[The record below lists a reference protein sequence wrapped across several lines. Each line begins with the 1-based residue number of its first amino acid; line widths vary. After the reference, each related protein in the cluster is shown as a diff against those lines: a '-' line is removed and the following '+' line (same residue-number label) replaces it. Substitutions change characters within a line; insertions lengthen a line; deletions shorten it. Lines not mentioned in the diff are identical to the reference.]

1 MSKQTQQNKVVFV
14 ITTTELPKGVT
25 FKVKGDNAFLSF
37 RDYNGWKYSIQTKV
51 LERDGND
58 ITLEVHDKEHNIF
71 LKAEDVDV
79 GYLKLQQVVKEVV
92 FEKNT
97 EIFGVQLKAKVIK
110 EGKMTKEEIIAPAV
124 DKEEVKVISE
134 NKQLQEDTVDLT
146 KVVND
151 VHEAAGTLDKTAK
164 DAVVFTIIE
173 KFSDDPESP
182 VNKLEDREYPLEEVI
197 EILSFANKYWD
208 IPRIGSCEP
217 EQDLSGHVVDLVR
230 DGVYTKVQVV
240 ALLQKELNSQG
251 IFLDEAEKTTNQVIE
266 WVKENPGK
274 TVGIVAGA
282 AAVYAGLAFLAEKF
296 LGGSDE

>member
-1 MSKQTQQNKVVFV
+1 MAKQTKQEKVVFI

-25 FKVKGDNAFLSF
+25 FKVKGSNAFLSF
-37 RDYNGWKYSIQTKV
+37 RDYNGWKYSIQTKII
-51 LERDGND
+51 EREGDD
-58 ITLEVHDKEHNIF
+58 ITLEVHDKEHSIF
-71 LKAEDVDV
+71 LKAEDMDI
-79 GYLKLQQVVKEVV
+79 GYFKISKVV
-92 FEKNT
+92 FEKET

-110 EGKMTKEEIIAPAV
+110 EGKVTEKEIIAPAV
-124 DKEEVKVISE
+124 AEEEVKTVLKEQVEDSTNVVDVVKDSAVI
-134 NKQLQEDTVDLT
+134 
-146 KVVND
+146 
-151 VHEAAGTLDKTAK
+151 
-164 DAVVFTIIE
+164 TIINS
-173 KFSDDPESP
+173 FSTDPDSP
-182 VNKLEDREYPLEEVI
+182 VNKLEDRKYLLNEVI

-208 IPRIGSCEP
+208 IPRIGACEP

>member
-1 MSKQTQQNKVVFV
+1 MAKQTKQEKVVFI

-25 FKVKGDNAFLSF
+25 FKVKGSNAFLSF
-37 RDYNGWKYSIQTKV
+37 RDYNGWKYSIQTKII
-51 LERDGND
+51 EREGDD
-58 ITLEVHDKEHNIF
+58 ITLEVHDKEHSIF
-71 LKAEDVDV
+71 LKAEDMDI
-79 GYLKLQQVVKEVV
+79 GYFKMSKVV
-92 FEKNT
+92 FEKET

-110 EGKMTKEEIIAPAV
+110 EGKVTDKQIIAPAV
-124 DKEEVKVISE
+124 AEEEVKAVLKEQVEDSTDVVDVVKDSAVI
-134 NKQLQEDTVDLT
+134 
-146 KVVND
+146 
-151 VHEAAGTLDKTAK
+151 
-164 DAVVFTIIE
+164 TIINN
-173 KFSDDPESP
+173 FSTDPESP
-182 VNKLEDREYPLEEVI
+182 VNKLEDRKYPLNEVI

-208 IPRIGSCEP
+208 IPRIGACEP

>member
-1 MSKQTQQNKVVFV
+1 MSKQAQPEKVVFV

-25 FKVKGDNAFLSF
+25 FKMKGDNAFLSF

-58 ITLEVHDKEHNIF
+58 VTLEVYDKEHNIF

-92 FEKNT
+92 WEKNT

-124 DKEEVKVISE
+124 DKEEVKAVLKEQVEDSTDVI
-134 NKQLQEDTVDLT
+134 D
-146 KVVND
+146 VV
-151 VHEAAGTLDKTAK
+151 K
-164 DAVVFTIIE
+164 DSAVITIINN
-173 KFSDDPESP
+173 FSTDPESP
-182 VNKLEDREYPLEEVI
+182 VNKLEDRKYPLNEVI

-208 IPRIGSCEP
+208 IPRIGACEP

-274 TVGIVAGA
+274 TAGIVAGT
-282 AAVYAGLAFLAEKF
+282 AAVLAGLAFLGEKF

>member
-1 MSKQTQQNKVVFV
+1 MSKQTQQEKVVFV

-25 FKVKGDNAFLSF
+25 FKMKGNNAFLLF
-37 RDYNGWKYSIQTKV
+37 RDYNGWKYSVQAKI

-58 ITLEVHDKEHNIF
+58 VTLEVHDKEHAIF
-71 LKAEDVDV
+71 LKAEDVNI
-79 GYLKLQQVVKEVV
+79 GYFKMSKVV

-110 EGKMTKEEIIAPAV
+110 EGKMTDKQIIAPAV
-124 DKEEVKVISE
+124 TEEEVKAVLKE
-134 NKQLQEDTVDLT
+134 QVEDSTDVVD
-146 KVVND
+146 VV
-151 VHEAAGTLDKTAK
+151 K
-164 DAVVFTIIE
+164 DSAIIAIINN
-173 KFSDDPESP
+173 FSTDPESP
-182 VNKLEDREYPLEEVI
+182 VNKLEDRKYPLNEVI

-208 IPRIGSCEP
+208 IPRIGACEP
-217 EQDLSGHVVDLVR
+217 EQDLSGHVIDLVR

-251 IFLDEAEKTTNQVIE
+251 IFLDEGEKTTNQVIE

-274 TVGIVAGA
+274 TAGIVAGA

>member
-1 MSKQTQQNKVVFV
+1 MAKQTKQEKVVFI

-25 FKVKGDNAFLSF
+25 FKVKGSNAFLSF
-37 RDYNGWKYSIQTKV
+37 RDYNGWKYSIQTKI
-51 LERDGND
+51 LEREGDD
-58 ITLEVHDKEHNIF
+58 ITLEVHDKEHSIF
-71 LKAEDVDV
+71 LKAEDMDI
-79 GYLKLQQVVKEVV
+79 GYFKISKVV
-92 FEKNT
+92 FEKET

-110 EGKMTKEEIIAPAV
+110 EGKMTEKEIIAPAV
-124 DKEEVKVISE
+124 AEEEVKAVLKEQVEDSTDVVDVVKDSAVI
-134 NKQLQEDTVDLT
+134 
-146 KVVND
+146 
-151 VHEAAGTLDKTAK
+151 
-164 DAVVFTIIE
+164 TIINN
-173 KFSDDPESP
+173 FSTDPESP
-182 VNKLEDREYPLEEVI
+182 VNKLEDRKYPLNEVI

-208 IPRIGSCEP
+208 IPRIGACEP

-274 TVGIVAGA
+274 TAGIVAGA

>member
-1 MSKQTQQNKVVFV
+1 MAKQTKREKVVFI
-14 ITTTELPKGVT
+14 ITVTELPKGVT
-25 FKVKGDNAFLSF
+25 FKVKGSNAFLSF
-37 RDYNGWKYSIQTKV
+37 RDYNGWKYSIQTKI
-51 LERDGND
+51 LEREGDD
-58 ITLEVHDKEHNIF
+58 ITLEVHDKEHSIF
-71 LKAEDVDV
+71 LKAEDMDI
-79 GYLKLQQVVKEVV
+79 GYFKISKVV
-92 FEKNT
+92 FEKET

-110 EGKMTKEEIIAPAV
+110 EGKVTEKEIIAPAV
-124 DKEEVKVISE
+124 TEEEVKAVLKEQVEDSTNVVDVI
-134 NKQLQEDTVDLT
+134 
-146 KVVND
+146 
-151 VHEAAGTLDKTAK
+151 K
-164 DAVVFTIIE
+164 DSAVITIINN
-173 KFSDDPESP
+173 FSTDPESP
-182 VNKLEDREYPLEEVI
+182 VNKLEDRKYPLNEVI

-274 TVGIVAGA
+274 TAGIIAGT
-282 AAVYAGLAFLAEKF
+282 AAVLAGLALLGEKF

>member
-1 MSKQTQQNKVVFV
+1 MSKQTQQEKVVFV

-25 FKVKGDNAFLSF
+25 FKMKGDNAFLSF

-58 ITLEVHDKEHNIF
+58 VTLEVHDKEHNIF

-92 FEKNT
+92 WEKNT

-124 DKEEVKVISE
+124 DKEEVKAVLKEQVEDSTDVI
-134 NKQLQEDTVDLT
+134 D
-146 KVVND
+146 VV
-151 VHEAAGTLDKTAK
+151 K
-164 DAVVFTIIE
+164 DSAVITIINN
-173 KFSDDPESP
+173 FSTDPESP
-182 VNKLEDREYPLEEVI
+182 VNKLEDRKYPLNEVI

-208 IPRIGSCEP
+208 IPRIGACEP

-240 ALLQKELNSQG
+240 ALLQKELNSKG
-251 IFLDEAEKTTNQVIE
+251 IFLDEGEKTTNQVIE

>member
-1 MSKQTQQNKVVFV
+1 MGNKTKQNKVVFV
-14 ITTTELPKGVT
+14 ITATELPKGVT
-25 FKVKGDNAFLSF
+25 FKMKGDNAFLSF

-51 LERDGND
+51 LERDGD
-58 ITLEVHDKEHNIF
+58 DVILEVHDKEHSIF
-71 LKAEDVDV
+71 LKAEDVDI

-92 FEKNT
+92 WEKNT

-110 EGKMTKEEIIAPAV
+110 EGKMTKEEITAPAV
-124 DKEEVKVISE
+124 EKEEVKAVLNKLVEDSTDVVDVI
-134 NKQLQEDTVDLT
+134 
-146 KVVND
+146 
-151 VHEAAGTLDKTAK
+151 K
-164 DAVVFTIIE
+164 DSAVITIINN
-173 KFSDDPESP
+173 FSTDPESP
-182 VNKLEDREYPLEEVI
+182 VNKLEDRKYPLNEVI

-208 IPRIGSCEP
+208 IPRIGACEP

>member
-1 MSKQTQQNKVVFV
+1 MAKQTKQEKVVFI

-25 FKVKGDNAFLSF
+25 FKVKGSSAFLSF
-37 RDYNGWKYSIQTKV
+37 RDYNGWKYSIQAKI
-51 LERDGND
+51 LEREGDD
-58 ITLEVHDKEHNIF
+58 ITLEVHDKEHSIF
-71 LKAEDVDV
+71 LKAEDMDI
-79 GYLKLQQVVKEVV
+79 GYFKISKVV
-92 FEKNT
+92 FEKET

-110 EGKMTKEEIIAPAV
+110 EGKVTKEEIIAPAV

-134 NKQLQEDTVDLT
+134 NKQLQEDTIDLT

-151 VHEAAGTLDKTAK
+151 VHEAAETLDKTVK
-164 DAVVFTIIE
+164 DAVAFTIIE

-197 EILSFANKYWD
+197 GILSFANKYWD

-217 EQDLSGHVVDLVR
+217 EQDLSDYVVDLVR
-230 DGVYTKVQVV
+230 DGVYSKVQVV
-240 ALLQKELNSQG
+240 ALLQKELNSKG
-251 IFLDEAEKTTNQVIE
+251 IFLDEGEKTTNKVIE

-274 TVGIVAGA
+274 TAGIVAGT
-282 AAVYAGLAFLAEKF
+282 AAVLAGLAFLGEKL

>member
-1 MSKQTQQNKVVFV
+1 MKKQTNEKVVFV

-25 FKVKGDNAFLSF
+25 FKMKGSNAFLSF
-37 RDYNGWKYSIQTKV
+37 RDYNGWKYSIQTRI

-58 ITLEVHDKEHNIF
+58 ITLEVHDKEHSIF
-71 LKAEDVDV
+71 LKAEDVDI

-92 FEKNT
+92 WEKNT

-110 EGKMTKEEIIAPAV
+110 EGKMTKEEITAPAV
-124 DKEEVKVISE
+124 SKEEASAVVEAVVE
-134 NKQLQEDTVDLT
+134 NKQHEDTSNVA
-146 KVVND
+146 
-151 VHEAAGTLDKTAK
+151 EAVKDTA
-164 DAVVFTIIE
+164 IIAIINS
-173 KFSDDPESP
+173 FSTDPESP
-182 VNKLEDREYPLEEVI
+182 VNKLEDRKYPLNEVI

-217 EQDLSGHVVDLVR
+217 EQDLSDYVVDLVR

-240 ALLQKELNSQG
+240 ALLQKELNSEG
-251 IFLDEAEKTTNQVIE
+251 IFLDEREKTTNKVIE